1 MDLSALTIQE
11 RRARSALLIVVPEVA
26 SLIDDYRRA
35 HTVDGA
41 SVPSHI
47 TLYHPFLAPDET
59 TPGVRR
65 LIADVTAAVP
75 AFRFTMSTVKQFP
88 SGVMYLAPEPVDPFL
103 DLIARLRVEFREVSP
118 YWDQY
123 DAVVPHLTVADPAIG
138 DAADHLANI
147 EATISARL
155 PIRCAAHDIVLL
167 QRIRPAP
174 APWDVQG
181 RFPLGAKATVT

>member
-1 MDLSALTIQE
+1 MALDAMWLQE

-26 SLIDDYRRA
+26 LLIDSYRQA
-35 HTVDGA
+35 YTADGA

-47 TLYHPFLAPDET
+47 TLYHPFFAPDET
-59 TPGVRR
+59 TPEVRR
-65 LIADVTAAVP
+65 RIAEVAAATPRFDFTVSSVSRFP
-75 AFRFTMSTVKQFP
+75 A
-88 SGVMYLAPEPVDPFL
+88 GLMYLAPEPADPFL
-103 DLIARLRVEFREVSP
+103 DLIAGLRQEFREVSP

-123 DAVVPHLTVADPAIG
+123 DEVMPHLTVADPAVG
-138 DAADHLANI
+138 DAAAHLARI
-147 EATISARL
+147 EAIISEQL

-181 RFPLGAKATVT
+181 RFPLGAHATGT